1 MDSNRGESGEAP
13 AEGLRDERAGDAAAS
28 AAAVAHWQVIGR
40 VQGVGFRWFVRQQ
53 ARRWGVRGWVRNRPD
68 GSVEISAAG
77 PSEALEG
84 LMAGVRRGP
93 PGADVAEVRPL
104 GPVGESDFPD
114 PFSILRG

>member
-1 MDSNRGESGEAP
+1 MESDHGEAGEAGANRGRDDGPRPSGGG
-13 AEGLRDERAGDAAAS
+13 AE
-28 AAAVAHWQVIGR
+28 AVAHWQVVGR

-68 GSVEISAAG
+68 GSVEINAAG
-77 PSEALEG
+77 PPEALEG

-93 PGADVAEVRPL
+93 PGAEVTEVRPL
-104 GPVGESDFPD
+104 SPGDDSDFPD